1 MASGKLSP
9 RQKMINMMYLV
20 LIALLALNVSN
31 EILKAFHLM
40 EVSFTKA
47 NDALTQKNKSMM
59 DAFQAAADDPAKK
72 ARAAKWAEKAKE
84 VQKISADFV
93 AAIEHHKKEIE
104 KAAGGR
110 KELEE
115 GQPKGTLAEMSKG
128 DDMEGHK
135 HYLGTDDPGKRG
147 KGDEIR
153 DLIESTREKML
164 NVVRDKDANPENKKK
179 AEDFIATMEKTT
191 AFKVEKDLRDDNG
204 AKITWERDV
213 LGHAPV
219 AGVMAMLTKVQ
230 NDCKSLETDI
240 LTKLAENIDA
250 TTAKFDKTAALIIA
264 ESTNVMS
271 GSQFKANIALMAY
284 NSTAAT
290 DIMVNGQILPASSIK
305 DGIGIFTQTASGVG
319 SHKLEAKIK
328 AINPETGELD
338 WVAAQPIEWTSFQ
351 PSATIAADAM
361 NVLYVGLDNPM
372 SISVPGVTPG
382 NTVVNA
388 NGISL
393 KKVKDGQY
401 IANVTAG
408 AKTGTISVS
417 AKMPDGATKKMGEQI
432 FRIKQVP
439 KPVAQLG
446 SLTSGTYNKGE
457 IAAQSIL
464 YAYLDGFVFDGVKF
478 TVTKYH
484 VIFMPKRGYMEDQ
497 NVTGNSAAAIRN
509 FANKA
514 KTGDMIVIEGIRATG
529 PGGEK
534 PLNPITY
541 TFK

>member
-47 NDALTQKNKSMM
+47 NDALNQKNKAMM
-59 DAFQAAADDPAKK
+59 DAFTAAAEDPAKK

-84 VQKISADFV
+84 VQKISADFCSEMDKHKK
-93 AAIEHHKKEIE
+93 AIET
-104 KAAGGR
+104 AAGGR
-110 KELEE
+110 KDPEPSE
-115 GQPKGTLAEMSKG
+115 KGKLTEMSKG

-147 KGDEIR
+147 KGEDIR
-153 DLIESTREKML
+153 DLIESTRAKML
-164 NVVRDKDANPENKKK
+164 KVLEGTKGDKE
-179 AEDFIATMEKTT
+179 FIKTLETTT
-191 AFKVEKDLRDDNG
+191 AFKVEKDLRDENG

-250 TTAKFDKTAALIIA
+250 TVAKFDKTAALIIA
-264 ESTNVMS
+264 ESTNVME
-271 GSQFKANIALMAY
+271 GSQFKAKVALMAY

-290 DIMVNGQILPASSIK
+290 NILVNGVK
-305 DGIGIFTQTASGVG
+305 VNVVDGIGEYVASASGVG
-319 SHKLEAKIK
+319 AHKVEAKI
-328 AINPETGELD
+328 ETVDPNTGLPTF
-338 WVAAQPIEWTSFQ
+338 VSAAPIEWTSFK
-351 PSATIAADAM
+351 SAATVSADAM
-361 NVLYVGLDNPM
+361 NVLYVGLDNPL
-372 SISVPGVTPG
+372 SISVPGVTPKNTKVTWGPGITPKDLG
-382 NTVVNA
+382 NGKYTVQV
-388 NGISL
+388 SS
-393 KKVKDGQY
+393 
-401 IANVTAG
+401 
-408 AKTGTISVS
+408 GTKETTITVS
-417 AKMPDGATKKMGEQI
+417 ALMPDGTTKRMGEPSK
-432 FRIKQVP
+432 FRIKTVP

-446 SLTSGTYNKGE
+446 SLVSGTYAKGQ
-457 IAAQSIL
+457 IALQSTL

-478 TVTKYH
+478 TVTKYRA
-484 VIFMPKRGYMEDQ
+484 IFVPKKGYMEESS
-497 NVTGNSAAAIRN
+497 VTGNSANAIKAY
-509 FANKA
+509 ANKA
-514 KTGDMIVIEGIRATG
+514 KPGDIILIDGIRATG

-534 PLNPITY
+534 ALNAVTY

>member
-20 LIALLALNVSN
+20 LIALLALNISN

-40 EVSFTKA
+40 EVSFNKA
-47 NDALTQKNKSMM
+47 NQTLSDKNKALM
-59 DAFQAAADDPAKK
+59 DAFKAAEEDPAK
-72 ARAAKWAEKAKE
+72 AIRAKKWADKAKE
-84 VQKISADFV
+84 VQKISADFC
-93 AAIEHHKKEIE
+93 AEIE
-104 KAAGGR
+104 KHKKTIEEKAGGR
-110 KELEE
+110 KEPANDSE
-115 GQPKGTLAEMSKG
+115 KGKLLEMSKG

-135 HYLGTDDPGKRG
+135 HYLGTDDNKAG

-153 DLIESTREKML
+153 KLIDDTRAKML
-164 NVVRDKDANPENKKK
+164 KVLEGVKDDKAT
-179 AEDFIATMEKTT
+179 IALFDKNT
-191 AFKVEKDLRDDNG
+191 AFKVEDFKDENG
-204 AKITWERDV
+204 APKTWQRDV
-213 LGHAPV
+213 LGKSPV

-230 NDCKSLETDI
+230 NDAKSLETDI

-271 GSQFKANIALMAY
+271 GSQFKAKVALMAY

-290 DIMVNGQILPASSIK
+290 NILVNGVK
-305 DGIGIFTQTASGVG
+305 VNVVDGIGEYTATASGVG
-319 SHKLEAKIK
+319 AHKVEAKI
-328 AINPETGELD
+328 ETVDPATGLPTF
-338 WVAAQPIEWTSFQ
+338 VAAQPIEWTSFQ

-361 NVLYVGLDNPM
+361 NVLYIGLDNPM

-382 NTVVNA
+382 NTSVSA
-388 NGISL
+388 GAGINL
-393 KKVKDGQY
+393 RKTGDGKY
-401 IANVTAG
+401 IATVSAG
-408 AKTGTISVS
+408 QKESSISVS
-417 AKMPDGATKKMGEQI
+417 AKMPDGTSKRMGEQK
-432 FRIKQVP
+432 FRIKAVP

-446 SLTSGTYNKGE
+446 TLTSGAYNKGE
-457 IAAQSIL
+457 IGMQSFL

-478 TVTKYH
+478 TVTKYQ
-484 VIFMPKRGYMEDQ
+484 VIFMPKRGYMEEASV
-497 NVTGNSAAAIRN
+497 NGNGTAAIKN
-509 FANKA
+509 FAGKA
-514 KTGDMIVIEGIRATG
+514 KTGDMLVIQGIRAMG

>member
-20 LIALLALNVSN
+20 LIALLALNISN

-40 EVSFTKA
+40 EVSFVKA
-47 NDALTQKNKSMM
+47 NEALTQKNKAMM

-72 ARAAKWAEKAKE
+72 ARAAKWADKAKQ
-84 VQKISADFV
+84 VQKISSDFV
-93 AAIEHHKKEIE
+93 SAIEAHKKAMEE
-104 KAAGGR
+104 AAGGR
-110 KELEE
+110 KPLEE

-147 KGDEIR
+147 KGEDIR
-153 DLIESTREKML
+153 DLIESTRKKML
-164 NVVRDKDANPENKKK
+164 DVLIGIKDDKA
-179 AEDFIATMEKTT
+179 FIATLEKTT
-191 AFKVEKDLRDDNG
+191 AFKVEKDLKDENG

-213 LGHAPV
+213 LGHAPI
-219 AGVMAMLTKVQ
+219 AGVMAMMTKVQ

-290 DIMVNGQILPASSIK
+290 EIMVNGQVLPASAIK
-305 DGIGIFTQTASGVG
+305 DGIGIYTQTASGVG

-328 AINPETGELD
+328 AVNPETGELD
-338 WVAAQPIEWTSFQ
+338 WVPAQPIEWTSFQ

-388 NGISL
+388 SGITLS
-393 KKVKDGQY
+393 KVKDGQY
-401 IANVTAG
+401 IAKVAAG
-408 AKTGTISVS
+408 AKTGSISVS
-417 AKMPDGATKKMGEQI
+417 AKMPDGSTKKMGEQT
-432 FRIKQVP
+432 FRIKLVP

-446 SLTSGTYNKGE
+446 SLQSGTYNKGE

-478 TVTKYH
+478 TITKYQ
-484 VIFMPKRGYMEDQ
+484 VIYMPKKGYMEEAS
-497 NVTGNSAAAIRN
+497 VTGNSAAAIRN

-514 KTGDMIVIEGIRATG
+514 KTGDMIVITSIRATG

>member
-20 LIALLALNVSN
+20 LIALLALNISN

-40 EVSFTKA
+40 EVSFDKA
-47 NDALTQKNKSMM
+47 NKTLNDKNNSIMAAFADAES
-59 DAFQAAADDPAKK
+59 DPAK
-72 ARAAKWAEKAKE
+72 AVRAKKWAQKAKE

-93 AAIEHHKKEIE
+93 KKIEDHKKAIET
-104 KAAGGR
+104 AAGGR
-110 KELEE
+110 KEPESAD
-115 GQPKGTLAEMSKG
+115 QKGKILEMSKG

-135 HYLGTDDPGKRG
+135 HYLGTDDAKKG

-153 DLIESTREKML
+153 KLIDDTRVNML
-164 NVVRDKDANPENKKK
+164 KVLEGSKDDKATIAMFDKNTAFRV
-179 AEDFIATMEKTT
+179 EDFKDENGTKKT
-191 AFKVEKDLRDDNG
+191 
-204 AKITWERDV
+204 WQRDV
-213 LGHAPV
+213 LGHSPV

-250 TTAKFDKTAALIIA
+250 TTVKFDKTAALIIS

-271 GSQFKANIALMAY
+271 GSQFKAKIALMAY

-290 DIMVNGQILPASSIK
+290 EILVNGVKVPVNQ
-305 DGIGIFTQTASGVG
+305 GIGEYTVTASGIG
-319 SHKLEAKIK
+319 SHRVEAKI
-328 AINPETGELD
+328 ATIDPETGGVKYVD
-338 WVAAQPIEWTSFQ
+338 AQPIEWTSFK

-361 NVLYVGLDNPM
+361 NVLYIGLDNPM

-382 NTVVNA
+382 NTTVSPGA
-388 NGISL
+388 GIKLS
-393 KKVKDGQY
+393 KKGDGKY
-401 IANVTAG
+401 VATVSEG
-408 AKTGTISVS
+408 LRESKISVS
-417 AKMPDGATKKMGEQI
+417 AKMPDGTSKNMGTQV

-439 KPVAQLG
+439 RPVAQLG
-446 SLTSGTYNKGE
+446 TLQSGNYSRGQ
-457 IAAQSIL
+457 IGAQSTL
-464 YAYLDGFVFDGVKF
+464 YAYLDGFVFDGVKY

-497 NVTGNSAAAIRN
+497 NVNGNNAAAIRGY
-509 FANKA
+509 ANKA
-514 KTGDMIVIEGIRATG
+514 KTGDLLVIEGIRASG
-529 PGGEK
+529 PGGSNR

>member
-20 LIALLALNVSN
+20 LIALLALNISN

-40 EVSFTKA
+40 EVSFIKA
-47 NDALTQKNKSMM
+47 NDALTQKNKAMM

-72 ARAAKWAEKAKE
+72 VRAIKWTNKAKE
-84 VQKISADFV
+84 VQKISSDFV
-93 AAIEHHKKEIE
+93 AAVEVHKKKIE
-104 KAAGGR
+104 EAAGGR
-110 KELEE
+110 KSLEE
-115 GQPKGTLAEMSKG
+115 GQPKGTLTEMSKG

-147 KGDEIR
+147 KGDELK
-153 DLIESTREKML
+153 DLIENTRKKML
-164 NVVRDKDANPENKKK
+164 DVLIGIKDDKA
-179 AEDFIATMEKTT
+179 FIATLDKTT
-191 AFKVEKDLRDDNG
+191 AFKVEKDLKDENG

-271 GSQFKANIALMAY
+271 GSQFRAKIALMAY
-284 NSTAAT
+284 NSTAASE
-290 DIMVNGQILPASSIK
+290 IMVNGQILSAAQIS
-305 DGIGIFTQTASGVG
+305 DGIGEYTATASGVG

-328 AINPETGELD
+328 AINPATGELD
-338 WVAAQPIEWTSFQ
+338 WVPAKPIEWTSFQ

-361 NVLYVGLDNPM
+361 NVLYIGLDNPM

-382 NTVVNA
+382 NTVVSA
-388 NGISL
+388 SGINL
-393 KKVKDGQY
+393 KKIKDGQY
-401 IANVTAG
+401 IATVSAG
-408 AKTGTISVS
+408 QKEVSISVS
-417 AKMPDGATKKMGEQI
+417 AKMPDNTTKKMGEQK

-446 SLTSGTYNKGE
+446 NLQSGAYLKGQ
-457 IAAQSIL
+457 IASQALL
-464 YAYLDGFVFDGVKF
+464 YAYMDGFVFDGVKF

-484 VIFMPKRGYMEDQ
+484 VIYMPKKGYMEDA
-497 NVTGNSAAAIRN
+497 NVNGNSAKAIQNYAA
-509 FANKA
+509 KA
-514 KTGDMIVIEGIRATG
+514 KPGDMIVIEGIRAVG
-529 PGGEK
+529 PGGER

-541 TFK
+541 TIK

>member
-20 LIALLALNVSN
+20 LIALLALNISN

-40 EVSFTKA
+40 EVSFNKA
-47 NDALTQKNKSMM
+47 NQTLTDKNKAIM
-59 DAFQAAADDPAKK
+59 DAFKAVEDDPAKAARAKKWADK
-72 ARAAKWAEKAKE
+72 ARE
-84 VQKISADFV
+84 VQAISNDFFKKI
-93 AAIEHHKKEIE
+93 EGHKTEIE
-104 KAAGGR
+104 VKAGGR
-110 KELEE
+110 KEAEP
-115 GQPKGTLAEMSKG
+115 GQTGIREMSKG

-135 HYLGTDDPGKRG
+135 HYLGTDDNKPG
-147 KGDEIR
+147 KGDELR
-153 DLIESTREKML
+153 KLIDDTRIKML
-164 NVVRDKDANPENKKK
+164 KVLEGVKDDKATIAAFDKNTAFRV
-179 AEDFIATMEKTT
+179 EDF
-191 AFKVEKDLRDDNG
+191 KDENG
-204 AKITWERDV
+204 APKTWQRDV
-213 LGHAPV
+213 LGKSPV

-250 TTAKFDKTAALIIA
+250 TVAKFDKTAALIIA

-271 GSQFKANIALMAY
+271 GSQFKAKVALMAY

-290 DIMVNGQILPASSIK
+290 NILVNGVKVPVV
-305 DGIGIFTQTASGVG
+305 DGIGEYTVTASGVG
-319 SHKLEAKIK
+319 SHKVEAKV
-328 AINPETGELD
+328 ETIDPNTGLPTF
-338 WVAAQPIEWTSFQ
+338 VPAQSVEWTSFQ
-351 PSATIAADAM
+351 STATISAEAM

-382 NTVVNA
+382 NTNVIPGAGLTLTKSKDGKYIARVNA
-388 NGISL
+388 
-393 KKVKDGQY
+393 
-401 IANVTAG
+401 G
-408 AKTGTISVS
+408 ARETTISVS
-417 AKMPDGATKKMGEQI
+417 AKMPDGTSKRMGEPMK
-432 FRIKQVP
+432 FRIKNVP

-446 SLTSGTYNKGE
+446 TLQSGPYNKGE
-457 IAAQSIL
+457 IAIQNTL

-497 NVTGNSAAAIRN
+497 NVSGNGTAAIKSY
-509 FANKA
+509 ASKA
-514 KTGDMIVIEGIRATG
+514 KTGDMLVIEGIRATG
-529 PGGEK
+529 AGQVDK